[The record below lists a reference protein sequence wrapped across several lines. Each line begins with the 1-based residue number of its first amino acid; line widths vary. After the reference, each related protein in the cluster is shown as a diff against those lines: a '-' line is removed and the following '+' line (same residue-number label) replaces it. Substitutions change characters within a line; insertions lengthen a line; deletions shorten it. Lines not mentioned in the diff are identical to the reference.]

1 MHGLVITVSPCADA
15 APIGA
20 VSSIVEGLDQAAA
33 LQVKLEGPNRRTFP
47 VPQFDPLILRVRA
60 QAGAPLTILQV
71 IPVTTTDG
79 SPVSG
84 LPNDATLRLDRERR
98 AAP

>member
-33 LQVKLEGPNRRTFP
+33 FMLE
-47 VPQFDPLILRVRA
+47 
-60 QAGAPLTILQV
+60 
-71 IPVTTTDG
+71 
-79 SPVSG
+79 SPAA
-84 LPNDATLRLDRERR
+84 DR
-98 AAP
+98 AATR